1 MKAPMLAMVW
11 LGLSVLPAQAQAP
24 TPAPSNVDM
33 TRIYDEDQG
42 DRQKTPI
49 DWAKVNPRDAQR
61 REATRKLLSDGALH
75 TAEDFRHAAFIY
87 QHGGTPNDY
96 LLAHTLAMV
105 AVGKGDHSA
114 LWIASATLDRYL
126 MKIDKPQIY
135 GTQFKAKP
143 GEEMGQDPYDRDLV
157 SDALRVELGVPTEA
171 EQVEQLKAVRA
182 AHPVTPK
189 AESPKPETPKP

>member
-1 MKAPMLAMVW
+1 MRVLVIALAW
-11 LGLSVLPAQAQAP
+11 LGLAALPAHAQE
-24 TPAPSNVDM
+24 PASASSNVEM

-42 DRQKTPI
+42 DRQTTPI

-61 REATRKLLSDGALH
+61 RDATRKLLADGALH

-87 QHGGTPNDY
+87 QHGESPNDY

-105 AVGKGDHSA
+105 AVGKGDGSA

-135 GTQFKAKP
+135 GTQFMAKS
-143 GEEMGQDPYDRDLV
+143 GEEMGQEPYDRDLV
-157 SDALRVELGVPTEA
+157 SDALRAELGVPSQA
-171 EQVEQLKAVRA
+171 QQAEQLKAVRA
-182 AHPVTPK
+182 GHPVKPK
-189 AESPKPETPKP
+189 AEPPAPPSVR